1 MTFTQNKQRVNI
13 VNKMI
18 NSPEP
23 LLIVAGEQ
31 NSVLYK
37 FPAASFQQPDSITP
51 AESNGIWSENDSQQL
66 PALIFCPDH
75 RKKITEK

>member
-1 MTFTQNKQRVNI
+1 
-13 VNKMI
+13 MI

-31 NSVLYK
+31 NSVLDK
-37 FPAASFQQPDSITP
+37 FPAASPLLQLRVMDSGVEMIH
-51 AESNGIWSENDSQQL
+51 SNYL
-66 PALIFCPDH
+66 CTDH